1 MIAQFVLSALLL
13 SILIYAWSEYG
24 RSPVIALVAVL
35 AACGGLYFV
44 WFPSHATALADLA
57 GIGRGVDL
65 IIYTWVVIS
74 LLVALNLHLKLRA
87 QTELI
92 TALAR
97 EIALAKAQ
105 APPTDPEH
113 SVGTPSAQ

>member
-1 MIAQFVLSALLL
+1 MIAQFFLSALLL
-13 SILIYAWSEYG
+13 AILIYAWSEYA
-24 RSPVIALVAVL
+24 RSPAIALVAVL

-44 WFPSHATALADLA
+44 WFPVHATALAELA

-87 QTELI
+87 QMELI

-105 APPTDPEH
+105 IPPTGPE
-113 SVGTPSAQ
+113 PSQS

>member
-1 MIAQFVLSALLL
+1 MIAQFVLSALL
-13 SILIYAWSEYG
+13 SAILVYAWSEYA
-24 RSPVIALVAVL
+24 RSPTIALIAVL

-44 WFPSHATALADLA
+44 WFPAHATALAQLA

-87 QTELI
+87 QMELI

-97 EIALAKAQ
+97 EIAIAKARWQEVLPDRQ
-105 APPTDPEH
+105 AASP
-113 SVGTPSAQ
+113 SV